1 MAETLETRT
10 STVIDTIQGFFEKCT
25 NDLQNPQVREVM
37 ETFKRKGLQEINFYG
52 NRNLAVF
59 TQLEPIMRRA
69 RESIE
74 SLVKDNIVTEN
85 DADVVNAKQCIENMY
100 TCILTEIRRGI
111 SLNTQQPGMSAL
123 LMKLKIVWTSIHEMV

>member
-1 MAETLETRT
+1 
-10 STVIDTIQGFFEKCT
+10 
-25 NDLQNPQVREVM
+25 M

-52 NRNLAVF
+52 NRNRVVF

-74 SLVKDNIVTEN
+74 DLVKHNVVTEN
-85 DADVVNAKQCIENMY
+85 DADVVNAKKCIEDMY
-100 TCILTEIRRGI
+100 TCVLTEIRRGM

-123 LMKLKIVWTSIHEMV
+123 LMKLKNCVV

>member
-10 STVIDTIQGFFEKCT
+10 SNVIDTVKGFFEKCT

-52 NRNLAVF
+52 NRNRVVF

-69 RESIE
+69 KISIE
-74 SLVKDNIVTEN
+74 DLVKHNVVTEN
-85 DADVVNAKQCIENMY
+85 DADVVNAKKCIEDMY
-100 TCILTEIRRGI
+100 TCILTEIRRGM

-123 LMKLKIVWTSIHEMV
+123 LMKLKNCVDFNA